1 MIQATSQLSKLSLLG
16 PWPAIPDCMWTS
28 TKLPAFLLEFDR
40 NPSRLMSMWQAQ
52 LVRMPQ

>member
-1 MIQATSQLSKLSLLG
+1 MIQAASQLSKLSLLG
-16 PWPAIPDCMWTS
+16 PWPAIPDCVWTS